1 MEKIYIIEEQKMEYE
16 FDEWEGFET
25 VPYSNVIGYT
35 DSLEEA
41 QFVKDNYGTE
51 NEIVI
56 NEYPYL
62 NKEILIEEQRYYKYW
77 FNIELKRNN
86 GYFNVN
92 EVSDVERKEIFK
104 NDKRDINFNELNLHV
119 SDIACYE
126 KNRICVFVE
135 LCLLNDKEEAFVQQ
149 KRDNLVQ
156 KIQFLL
162 KHSIKANIR
171 SKKEIISAIE
181 KLEE

>member
-1 MEKIYIIEEQKMEYE
+1 
-16 FDEWEGFET
+16 
-25 VPYSNVIGYT
+25 
-35 DSLEEA
+35 
-41 QFVKDNYGTE
+41 
-51 NEIVI
+51 
-56 NEYPYL
+56 
-62 NKEILIEEQRYYKYW
+62 
-77 FNIELKRNN
+77 KRNN